1 MASIWR
7 LNDQNFWVLSQNDE
21 SDQIIVHCI
30 DLTSKRSKLLSYV
43 PIRRKWSNYNGL
55 HRFDIKTIQN
65 VEIRRKIFKT
75 TQTNESDQII
85 MHGIDLT
92 IIWSLSSFCDKTQKF
107 WSLRRQIDA
116 MHYNLITFIGL
127 RCFEY
132 FATYLNILD
141 CFDVKSMQSIVIWS
155 LSSYRDVTQKFWSFR
170 RQIDAMQ
177 YNLITFVVLRR
188 NSNVLIVK
196 TSNRCNSLCFDYF
209 CSLITF
215 VVLGRNSKVLIV

>member
-7 LNDQNFWVLSQNDE
+7 LNDQTFWVLSQNDE

-43 PIRRKWSNYNGL
+43 PKRRKWSNYNGL

-92 IIWSLSSFCDKTQKF
+92 IIWSLSSFCDKTQKV

-155 LSSYRDVTQKFWSFR
+155 LSSFRDVTQKFWSFR
-170 RQIDAMQ
+170 RQIDAMH
-177 YNLITFVVLRR
+177 YNLITFVVLRQ
-188 NSNVLIVK
+188 NSKVLIVK
-196 TSNRCNSLCFDYF
+196 TSNRCHA
-209 CSLITF
+209 I
-215 VVLGRNSKVLIV
+215 

>member
-1 MASIWR
+1 
-7 LNDQNFWVLSQNDE
+7 
-21 SDQIIVHCI
+21 
-30 DLTSKRSKLLSYV
+30 
-43 PIRRKWSNYNGL
+43 
-55 HRFDIKTIQN
+55 
-65 VEIRRKIFKT
+65 
-75 TQTNESDQII
+75 

-155 LSSYRDVTQKFWSFR
+155 LSSFRGRNSKVLIRLDVKSMQCTIIWSLSSFCDKTQKFWSLR

-215 VVLGRNSKVLIV
+215 VV